1 MKMKKNNLLILAVAA
16 LGFAACANDET
27 TAVNEKL
34 AESNAISFRANVA
47 GNMRSADIT
56 NGVSGSPAGTV
67 GLKTIG
73 FWVTAKYSTTVDNE
87 SGDDYFD
94 NAHYVYNSTND
105 SYTCADKYYWPSE
118 KYLNF
123 YAYAPEAGDD
133 LTGGIQR
140 NSYKSFTIKPDQT
153 ASTDVQKDFVYAS
166 TMNQTKLANST
177 GVALQFHHAQSKV
190 SLNVKN
196 SSATMDFTIT
206 GNIQVCNVYRQGKFD
221 YTGITAGKLKSTDWN
236 TFSDAG
242 NYTQAQLVSA
252 FAANASASK
261 AINDLILVPQAITP
275 ASEYSGTTE
284 ESGITTGSYILIPIT
299 IKQKNTEI
307 VIYSGNA
314 IWPLPDVDWV
324 PGNHYTYTV
333 DLAGG
338 GYKDKN
344 SSDGD
349 TDLDPVLEGSEIIF
363 TSVSVDD
370 WTAESYIVGNM
381 VFAAKAGGVTHTANI
396 VKEAGVY
403 TITVNNLTASES
415 ISVSGTNCNVTPA
428 SGTAGS
434 DKTFTVTCTVEKNT
448 GSARTVTVT
457 VTGTTSGATTIN
469 LTQAGGAS

>member
-16 LGFAACANDET
+16 LGFAACTNDET

-34 AESNAISFRANVA
+34 AESNAISFRANVN
-47 GNMRSADIT
+47 GQMRSADIT
-56 NGVSGSPAGTV
+56 ND

-73 FWVTAKYSTTVDNE
+73 FWVTAKYSTTENNE

-105 SYTCADKYYWPSE
+105 SYTCADKYYWPSQN
-118 KYLNF
+118 YLNF
-123 YAYAPEAGDD
+123 YAYAPEAGND
-133 LTGGIQR
+133 LSGGIQR
-140 NSYKSFTIKPDQT
+140 HNYKSFTIKPDQT
-153 ASTDVQKDFVYAS
+153 ASTNVQKDFVYAS

-206 GNIQVCNVYRQGKFD
+206 GNIQICNVYRQGKFD
-221 YTGITAGKLKSTDWN
+221 YTGITAGGKLKSTDWN
-236 TFSDAG
+236 TFSDAS
-242 NYTQAQLVSA
+242 NYTQAQLVST

-261 AINDLILVPQAITP
+261 AINDLILVPQNIIP
-275 ASEYSGTTE
+275 ASEYSGTTQG
-284 ESGITTGSYILIPIT
+284 SGITTGSYILIPIT

-338 GYKDKN
+338 GYKDTN
-344 SSDGD
+344 SDDGD

-363 TSVSVDD
+363 TTVSVDD
-370 WTAESYIVGNM
+370 WTPVSYIVGNM
-381 VFAAKAGGVTHTANI
+381 VFAAKTGGVTHTANI

-415 ISVSGTNCNVTPA
+415 ISVSGTNCTVTPD
-428 SGTAGS
+428 SGTAGT
-434 DKTFTVTCTVEKNT
+434 DGTFSFSLTVPENT
-448 GSARTVTVT
+448 TGASKTVTVT
-457 VTGTTSGATTIN
+457 VTGATTTTIT
-469 LTQAGGAS
+469 LTQAAS

>member
-1 MKMKKNNLLILAVAA
+1 MMKKNNLLILAVAA

-34 AESNAISFRANVA
+34 AESNAISFRANVT

-56 NGVSGSPAGTV
+56 KGESGTPAGTV

-73 FWVTAKYSTTVDNE
+73 FWVTAKYSTTENNE
-87 SGDDYFD
+87 SADDYFD

-123 YAYAPEAGDD
+123 YAYAPEAGND
-133 LTGGIQR
+133 LSGGIQR

-166 TMNQTKLANST
+166 TMNQTKAANST

-190 SLNVKN
+190 SLKVKN

-206 GNIQVCNVYRQGKFD
+206 GNIQVCNVKRQGKFD
-221 YTGITAGKLKSTDWN
+221 YTGIEAGKLKSIDWN
-236 TFSDAG
+236 TLSDEG

-261 AINDLILVPQAITP
+261 AINDLILVPQDITP
-275 ASEYSGTTE
+275 ASAYSGTTE
-284 ESGITTGSYILIPIT
+284 GSGISTGSGSYILIPIT
-299 IKQKNTEI
+299 IKQKNTSI

-338 GYKDKN
+338 GYKDTN
-344 SSDGD
+344 SDDGD

-363 TSVSVDD
+363 TTVSVDE
-370 WTAESYIVGNM
+370 WTPESYIVGNM
-381 VFAAKAGGVTHTANI
+381 VFAAKTGGVTHTANI

-403 TITVNNLTASES
+403 TITVNNLTASEG
-415 ISVSGTNCNVTPA
+415 ISVSETNCTVTPA

-434 DKTFTVTCTVEKNT
+434 DKTFTVTCTVTENT
-448 GSARTVTVT
+448 GSERTVTVI

-469 LTQAGGAS
+469 LTQAGV